1 MMDWGGVKNM
11 NIIPKQGLLT
21 GEAGNTNWWLLDCYQ

>member
-1 MMDWGGVKNM
+1 MMDWGGAM